1 MLVGRERIELPETYV
16 AGFTDRPA
24 AFYGIS
30 AHVVPGRLTGHWSFR
45 RDSNPHQ
52 LLTRQPHYRCATE
65 AWCLIRD
72 SNPEETGFESVTS
85 TNCINQTSG
94 TPTAN
99 RTLIHGLEDRC
110 TLRCAIG
117 AFGVRGGSRTRK
129 TCILSAVPVPIRL
142 HGQIGLPS
150 GLRTRSP
157 RFLRAVRIPIPTP
170 GEMVSLP
177 GFEPGVRRL

>member
-30 AHVVPGRLTGHWSFR
+30 AHV
-45 RDSNPHQ
+45 
-52 LLTRQPHYRCATE
+52 
-65 AWCLIRD
+65 
-72 SNPEETGFESVTS
+72 
-85 TNCINQTSG
+85 G

-117 AFGVRGGSRTRK
+117 AYGVRGGSRTRK

-150 GLRTRSP
+150 GFRTRSP